1 MQGAGNDFIIIDNV
15 KEKIPADKFAAL
27 AKCLCHRRLSI
38 GADGMMIV
46 ESPKSGG
53 DFSMIFYNSDG
64 SIGEMC
70 GNGARCIA
78 RYGYEHGLSKGDT
91 QTIETTS
98 GVVVGHRES
107 KTLYTV
113 RLSDPTVVK
122 LSVDAEINGTV
133 YNGSYVELGSPGLPH
148 GIFIMDGWQD
158 IPESDLRE
166 LGRSLR
172 YYKDFPK
179 GANITFCK
187 ITDTDSVVA
196 KTFERGVED
205 FTLACGTGCGSTVT
219 ALTLRG
225 LVSGKNVKVSM
236 PGGDLFVTVTQDGDT
251 AHDIQLTGP
260 TDLVCVGEVLDDAL
274 QSVL

>member
-1 MQGAGNDFIIIDNV
+1 
-15 KEKIPADKFAAL
+15 
-27 AKCLCHRRLSI
+27 
-38 GADGMMIV
+38 
-46 ESPKSGG
+46 
-53 DFSMIFYNSDG
+53 
-64 SIGEMC
+64 
-70 GNGARCIA
+70 
-78 RYGYEHGLSKGDT
+78 
-91 QTIETTS
+91 
-98 GVVVGHRES
+98 
-107 KTLYTV
+107 
-113 RLSDPTVVK
+113 
-122 LSVDAEINGTV
+122 
-133 YNGSYVELGSPGLPH
+133 VELGSPGLPH